1 MQKTGKWE
9 NLLIIDEPIWDSVQS
24 NRRGLCPNISTTKWR
39 ACPCCSTVTSSD
51 SPLVSLFFFHPR
63 AHTKNSHQHSRLT
76 SSLMKSAAECTYAQT
91 TFRTM
96 KSFAVE
102 TRNLN
107 KRAVFCGDREKN
119 KGLQGVCR
127 LGSWRLIECLEDK
140 LGDIRYP
147 SG

>member
-39 ACPCCSTVTSSD
+39 ACPCCSTATSSN
-51 SPLVSLFFFHPR
+51 SPLVSLFFIQPR
-63 AHTKNSHQHSRLT
+63 AHIKNSHQHSRLT
-76 SSLMKSAAECTYAQT
+76 SSLMKSAAECTYTQHCEQWK
-91 TFRTM
+91 F
-96 KSFAVE
+96 FAVE

-107 KRAVFCGDREKN
+107 KRTIFCGDREKN
-119 KGLQGVCR
+119 KGPQGVCR